1 MAHQIRT
8 IFFFTILALLGIF
21 TGWLLA
27 SPERRLCGVLILII
41 WGYILFFNFL
51 INTFRYARF
60 KHLIFAVS
68 IIVGIILGIL

>member
-1 MAHQIRT
+1 MSHQIRK

-27 SPERRLCGVLILII
+27 SSETRSCGALILII

-51 INTFRYARF
+51 IHIFRYARF

-68 IIVGIILGIL
+68 IIAGIILGIL